1 MQLRKK
7 ILISKQIKCVNKFII
22 ENKKKMRH
30 HLSSIISLL
39 PIKTIHTLLFHLY
52 VQMFNAQTKYH
63 EFKLF
68 LAFK

>member
-7 ILISKQIKCVNKFII
+7 ILVSKQIKCVNKFII
-22 ENKKKMRH
+22 ENKKKKRH

-39 PIKTIHTLLFHLY
+39 LIKSFILYFHLY

-63 EFKLF
+63 EFKPF
-68 LAFK
+68 WAFK